1 MARGWTHLPVAEL
14 VCFGEAL
21 VDFLGQAPTGAGP
34 MPYMRYAGGAPANV
48 AVAAA
53 RLGTST
59 AFVGMLSRD
68 AFGDFLLESLEAA
81 GVSTE
86 YVART
91 AEANTALA
99 FVTLDAT
106 GDRRFS
112 FYRPPAA
119 DLLFRPEHFR
129 TECFTAAKVFHV
141 CSNSVTEAGI
151 AETTLEGLHRARAA
165 GALVSCDL
173 NLRPSLWSA
182 DVDPLPRVW
191 SVLKEAD
198 VVKLSAVELQF
209 LAQGSGREEAVYA
222 EIWRGRTQ
230 WLLIT
235 DGAAPIRQLTRG
247 SEDESPAFPLKAVNT
262 TGAGDAFVAGLVS
275 RLLRL
280 GVGTAGLTAFL
291 ADPQQRNPV
300 LRFAAACGAL
310 AVTRHGT
317 FEAMPTLAE
326 VESFLKAHP

>member
-1 MARGWTHLPVAEL
+1 MAEL

-21 VDFLGQAPTGAGP
+21 VDFLGQAPAEAGP

-53 RLGTST
+53 RLGAST

-68 AFGDFLLESLEAA
+68 AFGDFLLESLEGA

-99 FVTLDAT
+99 FVTLDDS

-129 TECFTAAKVFHV
+129 AECFAAAKMFHV
-141 CSNSVTEAGI
+141 CSNSLTEAAI
-151 AETTLEGLHRARAA
+151 AETTLEGVRRARAA

-173 NLRPSLWSA
+173 NLRPSLWSV

-191 SVLKEAD
+191 SMLKEAD

-235 DGAAPIRQLTRG
+235 DGAAPIRQLTRR

-262 TGAGDAFVAGLVS
+262 TGAGDAFVAGVLS

-280 GVGTAGLTAFL
+280 KVGVAELPAFL
-291 ADPQQRNPV
+291 ADRAEMGRV
-300 LRFAAACGAL
+300 LRFAAASAAL
-310 AVTRHGT
+310 TVTRHGT

-326 VESFLKAHP
+326 VESFLRAHP